1 MWPLGTNSRNIDG
14 CGKRFREFFNNL
26 INSTIG
32 GLSSY
37 YALHYSVSICNFIFW
52 FDSSFFIEHL
62 YSCFKSCHERESER
76 GLYQTCCNLN
86 LCIKTVPVT
95 SGLDATVYIRLLFT
109 LAQTPDICRCII
121 APRFHL
127 KLKLCDY
134 YILNCLCLLSVSA
147 FSLGAWRLCSGRL
160 DKMWGF
166 ECLEA
171 TCIVCYH
178 WANPI
183 GHRYAS
189 KQMFVYSNRR
199 EVLLENF
206 RI

>member
-1 MWPLGTNSRNIDG
+1 MWPLGTYSRNIDG
-14 CGKRFREFFNNL
+14 CGKRFREFFNNI

-95 SGLDATVYIRLLFT
+95 VGAGATVYCLISGPDVLQVNKSQTYAIINCICHVFKNLL
-109 LAQTPDICRCII
+109 CI
-121 APRFHL
+121 
-127 KLKLCDY
+127 
-134 YILNCLCLLSVSA
+134 
-147 FSLGAWRLCSGRL
+147 
-160 DKMWGF
+160 
-166 ECLEA
+166 
-171 TCIVCYH
+171 
-178 WANPI
+178 
-183 GHRYAS
+183 
-189 KQMFVYSNRR
+189 
-199 EVLLENF
+199 
-206 RI
+206 